1 MYVPQANG
9 NQFCIISG
17 SLAERGKGKR
27 SGYAGASE
35 ERKVVCKMNNTM
47 YDVAVIGAGVT
58 GSAIA
63 RELSRYQARICVLE
77 KGEDVCT
84 GTSKANS
91 AIVHGGFDAV
101 TGSLKAKMNVLGN
114 EMMTQTAQELDIPFK
129 RNGALV
135 LCFDEADKPGLQ
147 ELYDRGV
154 ANGVKGLKILTR
166 EEAKEME
173 PNLSALVCAAL
184 YCPSSGIVCP
194 FELTLGFAENAAD
207 NGAEFFFESGVTAI
221 TKKEDHYEIE
231 TEKGVVAAKS
241 VVNAAGIYADAIHDM
256 ACPHEFTILPRAGE
270 YCLCDKTAGGHVTKT
285 IFQMPSKLGKG
296 ILVTPTVHGNLLL
309 GPTASDIEDREFTA
323 TTREGLDFVL
333 EKAALSVDNIP
344 ARQIITSFSGLRAHD
359 DHGDFIL
366 QESAPGF
373 FDAAGIESPGLTS
386 APAIGKYMAE
396 MVAESMGLE
405 KKDDFNP
412 IRHGVVKMNELPE
425 EERAEKIREN
435 PLYGN
440 IICRCETISEGEIMD
455 AIHRTLGATTLDGVK
470 RRTRAGMG
478 RCQSGFCSPRVMD
491 ILARELDL
499 PLTEVRKNGK
509 GSEIVFGKTK

>member
-1 MYVPQANG
+1 MV
-9 NQFCIISG
+9 F
-17 SLAERGKGKR
+17 
-27 SGYAGASE
+27 
-35 ERKVVCKMNNTM
+35 KMNNTM
-47 YDVAVIGAGVT
+47 YDVAIIGAGVT

-63 RELSRYQARICVLE
+63 RELARYRANVCVLE

-101 TGSLKAKMNVLGN
+101 TGSMKAKMNVLGN
-114 EMMTQTAQELDIPFK
+114 EMMTQLSEELDIPFK

-154 ANGVKGLKILTR
+154 ANGVKGLEILTR
-166 EEAKEME
+166 EEAKAME
-173 PNLSALVCAAL
+173 PNLSELVCAAL

-194 FELTLGFAENAAD
+194 FELTLGLAENAAD
-207 NGAEFFFESGVTAI
+207 NGVEFKLECGVTAI
-221 TKKEDHYEIE
+221 TREADHYSIE
-231 TEKGVVAAKS
+231 TEKGTVLAKA
-241 VVNAAGIYADAIHDM
+241 VVNAAGIYADTIHDM
-256 ACPHEFTILPRAGE
+256 VCPHEFTILPRSGE

-344 ARQIITSFSGLRAHD
+344 TRQIITSFSGIRAHD
-359 DHGDFIL
+359 DKGDFIL
-366 QESAPGF
+366 QQSAPGF

-386 APAIGKYMAE
+386 APAIGQYMAE
-396 MVAESMGLE
+396 MVASAMGLE
-405 KKDDFNP
+405 KKAEFNP
-412 IRHGVVKMNELPE
+412 IRHGVIKLNELTE
-425 EERAEKIREN
+425 AERAEKIREN

-455 AIHRTLGATTLDGVK
+455 SIHRTLGAKTLDGVK

-491 ILARELDL
+491 ILSRELGI
-499 PLTEVRKNGK
+499 PLTEVRKNAK